1 MREQYSVYLV
11 DDEIWALRGLQN
23 IISWEEYGFCVK
35 RTFTEPKDMLEEV
48 MENPPDVIFTDVR
61 MPEVDGMDIV
71 RFIQESGLDTQ
82 IVIVS
87 AYRDFEVAKQAIS
100 KGVLDYLLKPLE
112 REEVRKVVCHVKEK
126 LDAKKGS
133 HEFSI
138 LDYDLSEEKN
148 VKRKDVQK
156 HLQSIFPNEKKYL
169 FLCDDEE
176 FEMVDGVRYHAIYVK
191 GYKRAYIVTGTDECL
206 GCNYNR
212 TGMSRGYKHLNDF
225 IQMFHEARSSF
236 KGAFFFSGND
246 KIAEIQWFLCEHYNE
261 KISLKQLAEEFYL
274 SEAYLYEL
282 FKKSTGTTVLNFIK
296 ELRMSKAVE
305 FLRDTDMSVR
315 QIAEETGYT
324 DAGYFTKL
332 FRQKYEITPEQFRKN

>member
-23 IISWEEYGFCVK
+23 IISWEEYGFYIK

-48 MENPPDVIFTDVR
+48 LENPPDVIFTDVR

-71 RFIQESGLDTQ
+71 RIIQELGLDTQ

-112 REEVRKVVCHVKEK
+112 REEVKKVICHVKEK
-126 LDAKKGS
+126 LDMKKGS
-133 HEFSI
+133 KEFSI
-138 LDYDLSEEKN
+138 FDYDLSEGKN
-148 VKRKDVQK
+148 VKREDVQK
-156 HLQSIFPNEKKYL
+156 HLHSVFPNEKKYL
-169 FLCDDEE
+169 LLCEDEK
-176 FEMVDGVRYHAIYVK
+176 FEMIDGVKYHAIYLK
-191 GYKRAYIVTGTDECL
+191 GYKNAYIVSGTDEFLC
-206 GCNYNR
+206 CNYNKA
-212 TGMSRGYKHLNDF
+212 GMSRAYKNLNDF
-225 IQMFHEARSSF
+225 TQMFCEARNSF
-236 KGAFFFSGND
+236 RGAFFFSGND
-246 KIAEIQWFLCEHYNE
+246 KIAEIQWFLCNHYNE

-274 SEAYLYEL
+274 SEAYLFEL
-282 FKKSTGTTVLNFIK
+282 FKKSTGTTVLNFVK
-296 ELRMSKAVE
+296 ELRMTKAAE

-332 FRQKYEITPEQFRKN
+332 FRQKYKITPEQFRKN